1 MPIPGQPP
9 SSHPTPAPQ
18 PVLSHT
24 AKPHLLYIQASSQS
38 TRQALLSSLC
48 LAPSAQPMAA
58 VPNSFHLPQSPNH
71 IPPTSLLLSRQP
83 PTSSVAGNDCPST
96 APTATLL
103 PACPSSF
110 LRSPAQAVGSS
121 AHKHKKVK
129 SQWSTH
135 AGSCPG
141 I

>member
-1 MPIPGQPP
+1 MMYSPP
-9 SSHPTPAPQ
+9 PPHLPSLLRPLPHTRRHPPPAPQ

-24 AKPHLLYIQASSQS
+24 AKPPLLYIQASSQS

-48 LAPSAQPMAA
+48 LAPSAQPVAA
-58 VPNSFHLPQSPNH
+58 VPNSFHLPQSPNR

-103 PACPSSF
+103 PACPS
-110 LRSPAQAVGSS
+110 P
-121 AHKHKKVK
+121 
-129 SQWSTH
+129 
-135 AGSCPG
+135 SCG
-141 I
+141 